1 MSIRMDQ
8 IQPIIDREYDYF
20 MSEHPHWSLTKGD
33 QDLHQ
38 GAECRHPR
46 GALLIGGHLAP
57 PSVRV
62 LAVHQREVLGQVLWG
77 GLHVERPAGRVRHR
91 FQVLIALRQ
100 APVGVL
106 GHEVVV
112 FAVNDRLNLV
122 HADAH
127 SVSCSLGNTS
137 RLARTMSSGKSI
149 SIHGCPPIFS
159 QPTGTARK
167 KASQVSSYSMSSSP
181 FCTKGS
187 IAASMARESSR
198 LILMNPTPSPIKSG
212 GSFGTFFVS
221 ATTRPP
227 RMIAIRSSES

>member
-1 MSIRMDQ
+1 R
-8 IQPIIDREYDYF
+8 
-20 MSEHPHWSLTKGD
+20 
-33 QDLHQ
+33 
-38 GAECRHPR
+38 
-46 GALLIGGHLAP
+46 GGHLP
-57 PSVRV
+57 PASVRV
-62 LAVHQREVLGQVLWG
+62 LAVHQRKVLGQVLRG
-77 GLHVERPAGRVRHR
+77 GLHVEQHTERVRHQ

-112 FAVNDRLNLV
+112 LAVDDRLNPV

-127 SVSCSLGNTS
+127 ASFSIVASFGRIS
-137 RLARTMSSGKSI
+137 RSARTMSSGKSI

-167 KASQVSSYSMSSSP
+167 KASQVSSYSRSSAP
-181 FCTKGS
+181 FLTKGS

-198 LILMNPTPSPIKSG
+198 LILMKPTPSPIRSG
-212 GSFGTFFVS
+212 GSLGTFFVS

>member
-1 MSIRMDQ
+1 MKTDGEMPAHHQ
-8 IQPIIDREYDYF
+8 
-20 MSEHPHWSLTKGD
+20 
-33 QDLHQ
+33 Q
-38 GAECRHPR
+38 GAEGSHPR
-46 GALLIGGHLAP
+46 GTHIIGVHLLQA
-57 PSVRV
+57 SVRV

-77 GLHVERPAGRVRHR
+77 GLHVEQHAERVRHQ

-100 APVGVL
+100 APVRVL

-112 FAVNDRLNLV
+112 LVVDDRLNLV

-167 KASQVSSYSMSSSP
+167 KASHVSSYSMSSSP

-187 IAASMARESSR
+187 IAASMARASSR
-198 LILMNPTPSPIKSG
+198 LILMYPTPSPIRSG
-212 GSFGTFFVS
+212 GSFGIFFVS